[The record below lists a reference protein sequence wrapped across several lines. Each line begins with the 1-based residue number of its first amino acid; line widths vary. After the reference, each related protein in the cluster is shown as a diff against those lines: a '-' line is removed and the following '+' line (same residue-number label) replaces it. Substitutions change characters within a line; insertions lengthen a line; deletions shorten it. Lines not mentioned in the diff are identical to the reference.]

1 MENEE
6 KKDNNSLLI
15 PASIIVAGL
24 LIAFAVFYTKGAP
37 TEDGGNQANLYGSS
51 AADKMRPVDSS
62 DHILGNPDAQIK
74 LVEYS
79 DLECP
84 FCKSYHPTLKQ
95 IMANYGRD
103 GKVAW
108 VYRHFPLDSIHSKA
122 RKEAEASECAADLG
136 GNDAFW
142 EYIDRVFEI
151 TPSNNKL
158 DPAELP
164 KIANEIGLDQ
174 EKFESCLASGKYAE
188 RVEKDYQDAIAS
200 GGDGTPYTV
209 VISDNG
215 ESIPFSGALP
225 YGQVEAIVKQALEKS
240 G

>member
-62 DHILGNPDAQIK
+62 DHILGNPNASVKI
-74 LVEYS
+74 VEYS

-209 VISDNG
+209 LISDNSG
-215 ESIPFSGALP
+215 SIPFSGALP